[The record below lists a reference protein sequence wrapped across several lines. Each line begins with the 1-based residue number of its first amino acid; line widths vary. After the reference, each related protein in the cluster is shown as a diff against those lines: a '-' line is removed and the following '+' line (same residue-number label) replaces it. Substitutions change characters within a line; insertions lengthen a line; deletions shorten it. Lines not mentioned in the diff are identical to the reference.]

1 MDQKLW
7 RCPAPAGS
15 VTWRIR
21 AVLKAKGGPP
31 STSNIYQLYLCN
43 NNVDIVLFQN
53 IQTTTTK
60 ILWLSKL
67 IFLASSI
74 ILGELF
80 SPQVD
85 IAWLRLYPTLGAVF
99 RIWYTLNQVI
109 AASTK
114 KKKQPCFWVSR
125 RIRAKSERC
134 GLSHTLQQNK
144 CLKHN
149 WRKMEGCRRQAMLQ
163 EWFWEVAAL
172 AFIPFFALGVK
183 KKMLP
188 PVTWIQA
195 DKECKPFTFQ
205 AKGVRVCDN
214 RKIHLCEE

>member
-1 MDQKLW
+1 M
-7 RCPAPAGS
+7 
-15 VTWRIR
+15 
-21 AVLKAKGGPP
+21 
-31 STSNIYQLYLCN
+31 
-43 NNVDIVLFQN
+43 
-53 IQTTTTK
+53 
-60 ILWLSKL
+60 
-67 IFLASSI
+67 
-74 ILGELF
+74 GELF

-99 RIWYTLNQVI
+99 RIWYTLNRVI

-114 KKKQPCFWVSR
+114 KNKQPCFWVSR

-183 KKMLP
+183 KKCSRQWHEFKLIKSANLLP
-188 PVTWIQA
+188 FRPKESECVIIARYICVKNNFSLWLRPLNLWWGRGAVTRSVGSD
-195 DKECKPFTFQ
+195 DKW
-205 AKGVRVCDN
+205 
-214 RKIHLCEE
+214 